1 MALDQ
6 NKLSQQ
12 LKDTFKSA
20 KDNSWSSDQVAD
32 ALAGAINTFVLGAE
46 VVGVT
51 VNVVNN
57 ANQPIGTGTQSGT
70 GKPQ

>member
-1 MALDQ
+1 MALD
-6 NKLSQQ
+6 KSTLSQA

-32 ALAGAINTFVLGAE
+32 ALAGAINTFVLSAD

-70 GKPQ
+70 AKLQ